1 MERKRFGEILVEAGV
16 LTQPNLERALTL
28 QAKKGE
34 RLGKILEELELIS
47 EKDIT
52 LVLAHQYGL
61 QAVSK
66 LAERPVSENTL
77 HLLDAQTALDRL
89 VFPLRRTEKDLFLA
103 VVNPADQDVF
113 ESLSHQLNLRIVPFL
128 TTPTEIQSAVRRH
141 YFGETVG
148 ALNGRWRILLVG
160 PDNMLAQEIRQ
171 ALTAE
176 GYELFVGED
185 LAEGLRAVLRHSPHL
200 VLVDTAMTQMDGF
213 EMVQILQSNDV
224 TRKIPLIAVT
234 GTPSLEEEVD
244 LLDGGYF
251 DYLGAPLPTARLLA
265 RTKRALVVT
274 YGKVDETL
282 DA

>member
-16 LTQPNLERALTL
+16 LTQPNLERALAL

-66 LAERPVSENTL
+66 LAERPVSESTL

-148 ALNGRWRILLVG
+148 ALNERWRILLVG

-251 DYLGAPLPTARLLA
+251 DYLGAPLPTARLLV

-282 DA
+282 DV